1 MHEGRENRKKST
13 APTSLFGR
21 RSHEAFGVLKK
32 VAFLTYTVT
41 TGMKTA
47 PPRVTKSSGEI
58 STSPGEVSTSPGLVP
73 TRRVL
78 FFSSSGGDTP

>member
-58 STSPGEVSTSPGLVP
+58 STSPGEVSTSPGLVTP
-73 TRRVL
+73 RPALR
-78 FFSSSGGDTP
+78 FSPSGDNIP